1 MSLRKIL
8 HYPDPRLRTIA
19 KPVTTFD
26 DNLKTLIADMLETMY
41 AAKGIG
47 LAASQIDEHVQL
59 VVMDLS
65 EDGDKPRVFIN
76 PKLTPLVEEK
86 LPYDEGC
93 LSVPEFY
100 ETVERPKKVRIEAV
114 DVDGNPILEE
124 AEGLFAVCIQHE
136 IDHLNG
142 VMFVDYLSKLKQG
155 RARDKVKKVLK
166 NREKEA
172 NHVAM

>member
-1 MSLRKIL
+1 MALRTIL
-8 HYPDPRLRTIA
+8 NYPDPRLRTIA
-19 KPVTTFD
+19 KPVTEFD
-26 DNLKTLIADMLETMY
+26 DTLKTLINDMFETMY

-47 LAASQIDEHVQL
+47 LAATQIDEHIQL
-59 VVMDLS
+59 IVMDLS

-76 PKLTPLVEEK
+76 PTITPLEEEK

-100 ETVERPKKVRIEAV
+100 ETVERPKKVKIEAF
-114 DVDGNPILEE
+114 DADGERIVEE

-166 NREKEA
+166 NREKQA
-172 NHVAM
+172 SHVAM